1 MKNNQLTINRTLRFL
16 FGLTFVGIGS
26 IFSVFTDSAVAQC
39 VQADVSVQ
47 YNISGSHEPTERFN
61 DVDMQSNGSCQGNA
75 SVTTGVQGNEGG
87 TGRVR
92 QERVVRHQFQGEDND
107 SGFGGSTVQIRS
119 NPAIDVYNPA
129 DRLN

>member
-1 MKNNQLTINRTLRFL
+1 MNLNRLTLGLLSLIGFL
-16 FGLTFVGIGS
+16 
-26 IFSVFTDSAVAQC
+26 SVFSAPRSVSAQC

-47 YNISGSHEPTERFN
+47 YNISGSRQPTDRTN
-61 DVDMQSNGSCQGNA
+61 DVDFNSQGNCQGNV

-92 QERVVRHQFQGEDND
+92 QRRVVRHRFTGN
-107 SGFGGSTVQIRS
+107 SHSNLGGSTIQIKS

-129 DRLN
+129 DRLEY